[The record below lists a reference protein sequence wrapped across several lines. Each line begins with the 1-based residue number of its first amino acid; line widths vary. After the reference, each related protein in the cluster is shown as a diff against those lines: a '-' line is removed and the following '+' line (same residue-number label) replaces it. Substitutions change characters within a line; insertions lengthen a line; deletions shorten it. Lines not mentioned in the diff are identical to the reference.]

1 MNYAESPRLTS
12 YKTTKEIVDALID
25 RDVNY
30 TRYDSNMK
38 TRFGVG
44 LKPS

>member
-1 MNYAESPRLTS
+1 MNYGESPQLTS
-12 YKTTKEIVDALID
+12 YKTTKDIVDALID

-30 TRYDSNMK
+30 TRYDNTLS